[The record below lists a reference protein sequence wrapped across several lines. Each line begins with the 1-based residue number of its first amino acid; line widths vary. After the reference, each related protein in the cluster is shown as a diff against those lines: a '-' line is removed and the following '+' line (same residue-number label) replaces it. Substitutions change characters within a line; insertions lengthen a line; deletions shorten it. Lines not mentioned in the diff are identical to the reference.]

1 MYRRPCAAPNAGATE
16 VCQASGARR
25 PRVLCA
31 LLGFALA
38 PGALYA
44 ASPGDAGVPAS
55 PVESGSARLPE
66 NAGIPASGA
75 ESDSTTAISAAGM
88 TMVTFNLHHD
98 RDEWMERRRTILAEL
113 QRLQP
118 DAIALQEVIE
128 KPGVRNQAEW
138 LAKGLGYQYLFVST
152 DPAGAS
158 KRYGNAVLTRRPVLA
173 RNEHQLQPLDDFR
186 TVGHLRIEI
195 AGRPVNVY
203 ATHFNER
210 SGDDG
215 QRIRRTQVE
224 DLLRFIAATSAGA
237 PVVIAGDFNALVDA
251 GDLSALRSRYGD
263 SFGSVHVNNDL
274 TTVST
279 LNRHYYQVP
288 SRIDH
293 IFFQQE
299 TMLAREARLLFD
311 EPDGDGRWA
320 SDHYG
325 VWTRLQFTPKKGT
338 EVVNSN

>member
-1 MYRRPCAAPNAGATE
+1 MRVRDTGPARAATACGAICAAGLLSVGLLWSGSVAATPASRAGA
-16 VCQASGARR
+16 VLQAMPVTAAGEEDVGTSR
-25 PRVLCA
+25 PPLPQ
-31 LLGFALA
+31 G
-38 PGALYA
+38 GAL
-44 ASPGDAGVPAS
+44 
-55 PVESGSARLPE
+55 
-66 NAGIPASGA
+66 
-75 ESDSTTAISAAGM
+75 

-138 LAKGLGYQYLFVST
+138 LAKGLGYHYLFVST
-152 DPAGAS
+152 DPPGAS

-173 RNEHQLQPLDDFR
+173 RNEHLLQPLDDYR

-195 AGRPVNVY
+195 GGRPVNVY

-210 SGDDG
+210 SDENG
-215 QRIRRTQVE
+215 QRIRRRQVE

-263 SFGSVHVNNDL
+263 SYGSVHVNNDL
-274 TTVST
+274 STVST
-279 LNRHYYQVP
+279 LNRHYYQAP

-293 IFFQQE
+293 IFFQQDE
-299 TMLAREARLLFD
+299 MLAREARLLFD

-325 VWTRLQFTPKKGT
+325 VWTRLQLAPDMVPAP
-338 EVVNSN
+338 E

>member
-1 MYRRPCAAPNAGATE
+1 MGQGRGTQRR
-16 VCQASGARR
+16 RLLR
-25 PRVLCA
+25 A
-31 LLGFALA
+31 LLGIALV
-38 PGALYA
+38 PGTLYA
-44 ASPGDAGVPAS
+44 ASPGVPAS
-55 PVESGSARLPE
+55 PVEPGSARLTQDAEIPAGLLEPGSARLPG
-66 NAGIPASGA
+66 NAEIPASGA
-75 ESDSTTAISAAGM
+75 EPRSTSAISTDGM

-98 RDEWMERRRTILAEL
+98 REEWMERRRTILAEL

-152 DPAGAS
+152 DPPGAG

-173 RNEHQLQPLDDFR
+173 RNEHLLQPLDDYR
-186 TVGHLRIEI
+186 TVGHLRVEI
-195 AGRPVNVY
+195 GGRPVNVY
-203 ATHFNER
+203 ATHLNER
-210 SGDDG
+210 ADENG

-274 TTVST
+274 ATVST
-279 LNRHYYQVP
+279 LNRHYYQAP

-299 TMLAREARLLFD
+299 EMLAREARLLFD

-320 SDHYG
+320 SEHYG
-325 VWTRLQFTPKKGT
+325 VWTRLQFTPQKEGDGGG
-338 EVVNSN
+338 